1 MLLFFYLYKYSTTKI
16 CILRIYM
23 QYLHDEKVL
32 TVKFKILEQ

>member
-23 QYLHDEKVL
+23 QYLHDEKVINCK
-32 TVKFKILEQ
+32 V